1 MIKLWSVL
9 EMLTASA
16 NEGYDATVRRALF
29 VWNKEDLEIHRHALE
44 PLRRRRNATVH
55 AGKESEGDLASV
67 FQLKRYVEQLLI
79 FQLGNRFEFNTIA
92 ESTILL
98 DHPVH
103 DDKLQEIVRTHV
115 QAIELA
121 RFAQRYHQ

>member
-16 NEGYDATVRRALF
+16 NEGYKATVRRALF
-29 VWNKEDLEIHRHALE
+29 VWNKKDLEIHRHALE
-44 PLRRRRNATVH
+44 PLRRRRNSTVH
-55 AGKESEGDLASV
+55 TGKESEGDMTSV

-79 FQLGNRFEFNTIA
+79 FQLGNRFGFNTIA
-92 ESTILL
+92 ESANLL

-103 DDKLQEIVRTHV
+103 DDQLQEIVRNHEN
-115 QAIELA
+115 AIELA